1 MSDTFLV
8 LIQTGFQRSAGR
20 RPGQLVKAFLVF
32 KDGGEEAISWSQDPE
47 QGSFLSDRIDKQ
59 RFCWYMSKKYMT
71 HGDVLRVEI
80 FTGAR
85 GLGEDPNLTQQRLYL
100 LDENAPVREFIVPNV
115 GFKRFPL
122 VKGRL
127 QLVNET
133 SRRDRI
139 EVELSSM
146 IDDEE
151 KM

>member
-47 QGSFLSDRIDKQ
+47 QGKYLTDQIDRQKMV
-59 RFCWYMSKKYMT
+59 WYMSKKFLT
-71 HGDVLRVEI
+71 HGDSLRLEI
-80 FTGAR
+80 FTGSR
-85 GLGEDPNLTQQRLYL
+85 GLGEDPNLTKKVIFV
-100 LDENAPVREFIVPNV
+100 LDENAPVRELAFPNV

-127 QLVNET
+127 LQVDEV
-133 SRRDRI
+133 SKRDQ
-139 EVELSSM
+139 VEQELESFIS
-146 IDDEE
+146 DEE